1 MHEVKP
7 LCVLRVV
14 LWFNFCMHK
23 NLRSFVETLRGENEL
38 TEIEAEVDPYLE
50 IAEIHRRTIDGQG
63 KALLFKNVKNSKFP
77 VVTNLFGT
85 AKRIDLAFGKKPQEL
100 VKKAVEMVEVLLP
113 PKPKELWNYRDL
125 AFSALK
131 LGTKKVRRA
140 PILEVYKKPANLEE
154 IPLLQLW
161 HEDGGHFITLPLVY
175 TESPRSGKH
184 NLGMYRIQR
193 YDAETTGIHWQIH
206 KGGGFHYS
214 EAEKLNESLP
224 VTIFL
229 GGAPAL
235 MLSAIAPLPEDIPEL
250 VLASVLADGKIETV
264 ENPLATL
271 GILER
276 NGGRIKTVES
286 PLKYHRL
293 IAEAEFAICGCVAPF
308 ERRPEG
314 AFGDHYGY
322 YSLVHD
328 YPIFKAEA
336 VFHRKDAIYPATVVG
351 KPRQEDFF
359 IGDYLQELLSPLF
372 PLVMPAVRDLW
383 SYGETGFH
391 SLAAAVVKE
400 RYAREA
406 LGAGFRILGEGQLSL
421 TKFLMLTD
429 KPQNLRDFKT
439 LFEYILARVDW
450 ASDFFIFDRTSFDT
464 LDYASGKIN
473 HGSKAMLVGIGDAVR
488 DLKKDF
494 RGELPLGIKRAEVFC
509 AGCLVVE
516 GRDYQ
521 TDETQAERIAKSG
534 KFDDFQFVVLHD
546 DAEFARSTDKFL
558 WATWTRFNP
567 STDVYA
573 KTIKIKN
580 NHIVYDAPIV
590 IDARM
595 KPWYPKEV
603 EPREDIV
610 KLVDER
616 WSEYF
621 PKK

>member
-1 MHEVKP
+1 
-7 LCVLRVV
+7 
-14 LWFNFCMHK
+14 MHK
-23 NLRSFVETLRGENEL
+23 NLRSFVETLRAENEL
-38 TEIEAEVDPYLE
+38 IEIEAEVDPYLE
-50 IAEIHRRTIDGQG
+50 IAEIHRRTIDEQG
-63 KALLFKNVKNSKFP
+63 KALLFKNVKNSSFP
-77 VVTNLFGT
+77 VITNLFGT

-113 PKPKELWNYRDL
+113 PQPKKLWDFRDL

-131 LGTKKVRRA
+131 LGTKKVRKA
-140 PILEVYKKPANLEE
+140 PVLEVCRQPANLEE

-175 TESPRSGKH
+175 TESPSSGKH

-206 KGGGFHYS
+206 KGGGYHYG
-214 EAEKLNESLP
+214 EAEQKSESLP

-229 GGAPAL
+229 GGAPA
-235 MLSAIAPLPEDIPEL
+235 MILSAIAPLPEDIPEL

-264 ENPLATL
+264 QNPIENH
-271 GILER
+271 
-276 NGGRIKTVES
+276 
-286 PLKYHRL
+286 HRL
-293 IAEAEFAICGCVAPF
+293 IAEAEFAICGSVAPF

-322 YSLVHD
+322 YSLKHD
-328 YPIFKAEA
+328 YPIFRASA

-429 KPQNLRDFKT
+429 KPQDLRDFKS

-450 ASDFFIFDRTSFDT
+450 GQDFFIFDRTAFDS

-473 HGSKAMLVGIGDAVR
+473 HGSKAMLVGVGEAKR
-488 DLKKDF
+488 DLKREFSGD
-494 RGELPLGIKRAEVFC
+494 LPTDVKRAEVFC
-509 AGCLVVE
+509 GGCLVVE
-516 GRDYQ
+516 GNSFAA
-521 TDETQAERIAKSG
+521 DETQAERIAKCG
-534 KFDDFQFVVLHD
+534 KFDDFQTVVLHD
-546 DAEFARSTDKFL
+546 SIEFARATEKFL

-567 STDVYA
+567 STDIYA
-573 KTIKIKN
+573 KTVEIKN
-580 NHIVYDAPIV
+580 NHIVYGAPIV

-603 EPREDIV
+603 VAREDIV
-610 KLVDER
+610 KLVDNR
-616 WSEYF
+616 WREYF
-621 PKK
+621 PIGKI